1 MRAIFTWIINFLVGI
16 VGAMTLVSRMTG
28 TGQGVRGTS
37 TSVGVDF
44 RFGLTELVF
53 WVILMALYFWL
64 PKKYLG
70 KSFGG
75 WLIEKIFGK
84 KK

>member
-1 MRAIFTWIINFLVGI
+1 MKTIFTWIINFFVGI
-16 VGAMTLVSRMTG
+16 VGTMTLVSRITG

-37 TSVGVDF
+37 TSVGLDF
-44 RFGLTELVF
+44 RFGITELVF
-53 WVILMALYFWL
+53 WIILMVLYFWL
-64 PKKYLG
+64 SKKYLG

-75 WLIEKIFGK
+75 WLIAKIFNK